1 LEAETT
7 GETAYKNGLNIIS
20 SNFDAN
26 KSADKSKY
34 TSIQTPRQAF
44 DYMFREARREGG
56 GGRTITTRKATEVA
70 NNIVNLISYNMS
82 SSFNN
87 YLQSGGVPGISK
99 KPQSTEL
106 GNYYTVTQPEK
117 MIPLQKFFIS
127 AAGWEYTNKDTE
139 TVINKISRGDIG
151 DMVIV
156 GGG

>member
-7 GETAYKNGLNIIS
+7 GAIAYRNGLNTIS

-26 KSADKSKY
+26 KGADRSKY

-44 DYMFREARREGG
+44 DYMFKEARRENG
-56 GGRTITTRKATEVA
+56 GGRTITARAATEVA

-106 GNYYTVTQPEK
+106 GNYYTVTQPER

-127 AAGWEYTNKDTE
+127 AAGWKYTNEDTE